1 MSQELFTKNEI
12 EINAA
17 VSKVWDILVNPEKT
31 QLYMFGCKTVSNW
44 EVGSPLTWEMIYEG
58 KKITAVKGE
67 IIKIQPEKYLA
78 YTTIDPNSSI
88 QDIPENYLTVT
99 YKLSELNGVTNLEV
113 AQGDYSKVADGK
125 KRYDEAIEA
134 GGWNSI
140 LFQIK
145 NLAES
150 L

>member
-78 YTTIDPNSSI
+78 YTTIDPNSNVP
-88 QDIPENYLTVT
+88 DNPDNYLIVT
-99 YKLSELNGVTNLEV
+99 YNLSELNGITNLEIT
-113 AQGDYSKVADGK
+113 QGDYSKVADGK
-125 KRYDEAIEA
+125 KRYEETIEA

-140 LFQIK
+140 LIQIK